1 MMIHSIKIF
10 ELFPSLDFGYTVT
23 SSLFTMYIC
32 SSVTK
37 EWHHKPA
44 TESKYN
50 ECKLVH
56 IANGWVYMMNE
67 ESLVPCNNY
76 TFSLQFFFVEKIL
89 KIQIFFNKS
98 VDYYFFFKKSWFYS
112 LRKNS
117 FALLDYFRIL
127 ANLLFTIQPWIN

>member
-56 IANGWVYMMNE
+56 IANGWVYMNE
-67 ESLVPCNNY
+67 ESLAC
-76 TFSLQFFFVEKIL
+76 TLQQLHVFFT
-89 KIQIFFNKS
+89 IFFC
-98 VDYYFFFKKSWFYS
+98 
-112 LRKNS
+112 RKNPKDS
-117 FALLDYFRIL
+117 NIF
-127 ANLLFTIQPWIN
+127 Q